1 MRDWRIIVLALSL
14 WSFFSCSKESAL
26 PQEQRALQFSTVES
40 KSNLSLLF
48 TTFKVWGEV
57 CVASSSEP
65 LIQGYRVN
73 YINNNNQ
80 WSYTQGEGTEG
91 QEMKYWSYSADEY
104 RFHAGAPLER
114 VNEITASSLTLQVN
128 KTRSQ
133 DGTTL
138 FTQPYVVK
146 RGDAQFGNTVNLK
159 FTYANCRVNV
169 AVKCKAAQKVTVSN
183 IQLTPPYAVNYPTSC
198 TMQLSYDWSRQ
209 SISLTSLT
217 KQSEA
222 NAPLEFA
229 EITIPAE
236 SANSVES
243 SSPLYMIPDAGIT
256 GQWRATLKIDGIAR
270 EVLFTVD
277 KGWESG
283 KSYIYSF
290 LYTDQA
296 TLLFLGTE
304 TVLFE
309 GENMKDGGNHNF
321 S

>member
-1 MRDWRIIVLALSL
+1 
-14 WSFFSCSKESAL
+14 
-26 PQEQRALQFSTVES
+26 
-40 KSNLSLLF
+40 
-48 TTFKVWGEV
+48 
-57 CVASSSEP
+57 
-65 LIQGYRVN
+65 
-73 YINNNNQ
+73 
-80 WSYTQGEGTEG
+80 
-91 QEMKYWSYSADEY
+91 MKYWSYSADEY

-128 KTRSQ
+128 KTTSQ
-133 DGTTL
+133 GGTTL

-169 AVKCKAAQKVTVSN
+169 AVKCKASKEVKVSD
-183 IQLTPPYAVNYPTSC
+183 IKLTPPASVYYPTSC

-296 TLLFLGTE
+296 TLLFLGTKTE
-304 TVLFE
+304 FFIGKDME
-309 GENMKDGGNHNF
+309 DGGNHNF

>member
-1 MRDWRIIVLALSL
+1 MALSL

-57 CVASSSEP
+57 CVASDFEP

-73 YINNNNQ
+73 YITNQ

-114 VNEITASSLTLQVN
+114 VEEITASSLTLQVN

-133 DGTTL
+133 DETTL

-159 FTYANCRVNV
+159 FTYANCRVNI

-183 IQLTPPYAVNYPTSC
+183 IQLTPPASVYYPDTC
-198 TMQLSYDWSRQ
+198 TMRLSYDWSKQR
-209 SISLTSLT
+209 IFLTSLT

-222 NAPLEFA
+222 NAPLEFP
-229 EITIPAE
+229 EITIRAQ

-256 GQWRATLKIDGIAR
+256 GQWRATLKID
-270 EVLFTVD
+270 E
-277 KGWESG
+277 
-283 KSYIYSF
+283 
-290 LYTDQA
+290 
-296 TLLFLGTE
+296 
-304 TVLFE
+304 E
-309 GENMKDGGNHNF
+309 GDEEGDGGALY
-321 S
+321 SR

>member
-1 MRDWRIIVLALSL
+1 MALSL

-57 CVASSSEP
+57 CVAPAPVP

-73 YINNNNQ
+73 YIDNQ
-80 WSYTQGEGTEG
+80 WSYTQGEGTGE

-114 VNEITASSLTLQVN
+114 VKDITASSLTLQVN
-128 KTRSQ
+128 ATTSQ

-169 AVKCKAAQKVTVSN
+169 AIKCKASQEVTVSD
-183 IQLTPPYAVNYPTSC
+183 IKLTPPAAVNYPTSC

-229 EITIPAE
+229 EITIPAQ

-243 SSPLYMIPDAGIT
+243 SSPLYMIPDAGII
-256 GQWRATLKIDGIAR
+256 GQWTATLKIDGIAR

-296 TLLFLGTE
+296 TLLFLGTTTE
-304 TVLFE
+304 LFI
-309 GENMKDGGNHNF
+309 GKDMENGGNHNF

>member
-1 MRDWRIIVLALSL
+1 MALSL

-26 PQEQRALQFSTVES
+26 PQEQRVLQFSTVES

-48 TTFKVWGEV
+48 ATFKVWGEV
-57 CVASSSEP
+57 CVASASEP

-73 YINNNNQ
+73 YINNQ
-80 WSYTQGEGTEG
+80 WSYTQGEGTEE
-91 QEMKYWSYSADEY
+91 QKMKYWSYSADEY

-114 VNEITASSLTLQVN
+114 VNEITASSLTLRVD
-128 KTRSQ
+128 TTTSQ
-133 DGTTL
+133 NGTTL
-138 FTQPYVVK
+138 FTQPYVIK

-169 AVKCKAAQKVTVSN
+169 AVKCKASQEVTVSN
-183 IQLTPPYAVNYPTSC
+183 IKLTPPASVYYPTSC

-217 KQSEA
+217 KQTNA
-222 NAPLEFA
+222 NDALAFSD
-229 EITIPAE
+229 IIIPAE
-236 SANSVES
+236 SANAVES
-243 SSPLYMIPDAGIT
+243 SSPFYMIPDAGIT

-290 LYTDQA
+290 LYTD
-296 TLLFLGTE
+296 
-304 TVLFE
+304 
-309 GENMKDGGNHNF
+309 
-321 S
+321 